1 MGETYAEVILRNNGQ
16 EIKKRLLV
24 DTGSTFSWV
33 HSKILKQLGTRPI
46 DEEGLETIE
55 GKIVKRKVGFVQME
69 CLGRSAPSG
78 VIFARDKDS
87 EVLGLHALEG
97 LRLEVDPYRNRLK
110 RSKAIKALASIQVSG
125 IRYQPLNCLSRP

>member
-1 MGETYAEVILRNNGQ
+1 MGETYAEVILRNNGE
-16 EIKKRLLV
+16 EIKKKLLV

-33 HSKILKQLGTRPI
+33 HSGTLKQLGIRPI

-55 GKIVKRKVGFVQME
+55 GKIVKRKIGFVEME
-69 CLGRSAPSG
+69 CLGRRGPSG

-97 LRLEVDPYRNRLK
+97 LRLEVDPYRKRLK
-110 RSKAIKALASIQVSG
+110 RSKAIKALLSI
-125 IRYQPLNCLSRP
+125 